1 MKVKVSVAQ
10 SCLTLCDPM
19 VCRSPGFLSMEF
31 SRQEYWNGQ
40 RFPSPGDLPHPGME
54 SSSPALQAD
63 SLLSEPPGK
72 PPGQEQMSKTDIL
85 LTQPWIFFKGQTQLS
100 SDFNAQTLIQKL
112 RKSMLYKVETF
123 IFCFILFFTISY
135 TEILLSCFPCCI

>member
-1 MKVKVSVAQ
+1 MKVKVSVVQ
-10 SCLTLCDPM
+10 SYLTLCDPM

-40 RFPSPGDLPHPGME
+40 PFPSPGDLPHPGME
-54 SSSPALQAD
+54 PSSPALQAD

-85 LTQPWIFFKGQTQLS
+85 LTQPWIFFKGQMQLS
-100 SDFNAQTLIQKL
+100 SDFNAQTLLQKL
-112 RKSMLYKVETF
+112 RKLCCIKQRHL
-123 IFCFILFFTISY
+123 CFVSFFFNTISY
-135 TEILLSCFPCCI
+135 MEILLSCFPWCI